1 MRGAKRR
8 SDLAVGVIKNEI
20 ALLAKT
26 TREKRTMTTD
36 AEKFD
41 QWGRE
46 WWNPAGKLFSLHR
59 INPLRFEYFSN
70 AAGSLDGK
78 AVLDVGCGG
87 GLLAEEFAKAGSV
100 VTGID
105 LSPVA
110 IEAASRHANE
120 SGLSIDYKVGSPQTL
135 AKERQVF
142 DIIVCAEVLE
152 HVDDLGAFLKDTL
165 SMLKSGGL
173 FFFGTINKT
182 VRARFLA
189 LFVAE
194 DLLGMVPRGTHD
206 YNRFVRP
213 SVLKELLEDNGVEM
227 KELKGMSY
235 DPLKLEFRI
244 SNDTSVNYLG
254 YAVKR

>member
-1 MRGAKRR
+1 
-8 SDLAVGVIKNEI
+8 
-20 ALLAKT
+20 
-26 TREKRTMTTD
+26 MTTD

-59 INPLRFEYFSN
+59 INPLRFEYFSK
-70 AAGSLDGK
+70 AAGSLTGK
-78 AVLDVGCGG
+78 SVLDVGCGG

-110 IEAASRHANE
+110 IEAAKRHAIE
-120 SGLSIDYKVGSPQTL
+120 SNLTIDYRVGSPQTL
-135 AKERQVF
+135 AKEQQAF
-142 DIIVCAEVLE
+142 DIIVCAEVIE

-165 SMLKSGGL
+165 SMLRPGGL

-182 VRARFLA
+182 IKARFFA

-206 YNRFVRP
+206 YNRFVKP
-213 SVLKELLEDNGVEM
+213 SVLKGILEENGVEM
-227 KELKGMSY
+227 MELKGMSY
-235 DPLKLEFRI
+235 DPLRLEFKI
-244 SNDTSVNYLG
+244 SNDTAVNYLG
-254 YAVKR
+254 YAAKR

>member
-1 MRGAKRR
+1 
-8 SDLAVGVIKNEI
+8 
-20 ALLAKT
+20 
-26 TREKRTMTTD
+26 MTTD

-41 QWGRE
+41 AWGRE

-59 INPLRFEYFSN
+59 INPLRFGYFSSR
-70 AAGSLDGK
+70 AGELEGK
-78 AVLDVGCGG
+78 TVLDVGCGG
-87 GLLAEEFAKAGSV
+87 GLLSEEFAKAGSP

-110 IEAASRHANE
+110 IEAAKRHAAE
-120 SGLSIDYKVGSPQTL
+120 SGLLIEYKVGSPQIL
-135 AKERQVF
+135 SKEGRAF

-152 HVDDLGAFLKDTL
+152 HVDDLATFLKETL
-165 SMLKSGGL
+165 SMLRPGGL

-182 VRARFLA
+182 IRARFLA

-213 SVLKELLEDNGVEM
+213 SELKRHLEDNGVEM

-235 DPLKLEFRI
+235 DPLRLEFRI

-254 YAVKR
+254 YAAKG

>member
-1 MRGAKRR
+1 
-8 SDLAVGVIKNEI
+8 
-20 ALLAKT
+20 
-26 TREKRTMTTD
+26 MTTD
-36 AEKFD
+36 TEKFD
-41 QWGRE
+41 AWGRE

-59 INPLRFEYFSN
+59 INPLRFDYFSSR
-70 AAGSLDGK
+70 AGELSGK
-78 AVLDVGCGG
+78 SVLDVGCGG
-87 GLLAEEFAKAGSV
+87 GLLAEEFAKAGAV
-100 VTGID
+100 VAGID

-110 IEAASRHANE
+110 VEAAKRHSVE
-120 SGLSIDYKVGSPQTL
+120 SGLTIDYKVGSPQTL
-135 AKERQVF
+135 SKEAHAF
-142 DIIVCAEVLE
+142 DIIICAEVLE
-152 HVDDLGAFLKDTL
+152 HVDDLKGFLKDTI
-165 SMLKSGGL
+165 SMLKPGGL

-182 VRARFLA
+182 IRARFLA

-213 SVLKELLEDNGVEM
+213 SILKELLEENNVEM
-227 KELKGMSY
+227 MELKGMSY

>member
-1 MRGAKRR
+1 
-8 SDLAVGVIKNEI
+8 
-20 ALLAKT
+20 
-26 TREKRTMTTD
+26 MTTD
-36 AEKFD
+36 TEKFD

-70 AAGSLDGK
+70 AAGALIGK
-78 AVLDVGCGG
+78 TVLAVGCGG
-87 GLLAEEFAKAGSV
+87 GLLPKSFMTDST

-110 IEAASRHANE
+110 IEAAKKHAAQSN
-120 SGLSIDYKVGSPQTL
+120 LSIDYRVGSPETL
-135 AKERQVF
+135 SKESQAF
-142 DIIVCAEVLE
+142 DMIVCAEVLE
-152 HVDDLGAFLKDTL
+152 HVDDLNAFLKETL
-165 SMLKSGGL
+165 SMLKPGGL

-182 VRARFLA
+182 IRARFLA

-213 SVLKELLEDNGVEM
+213 SVLKGILEDNGVEM

-244 SNDTSVNYLG
+244 SNDTSVNYLS
-254 YAVKR
+254 YAAKR

>member
-1 MRGAKRR
+1 
-8 SDLAVGVIKNEI
+8 
-20 ALLAKT
+20 
-26 TREKRTMTTD
+26 MTTD
-36 AEKFD
+36 TEKFD

-59 INPLRFEYFSN
+59 INPLRFDYFSSR
-70 AAGSLDGK
+70 AGGLQGK
-78 AVLDVGCGG
+78 TVLDVGCGG
-87 GLLAEEFAKAGSV
+87 GLLAEEFAKAGSHV
-100 VTGID
+100 VGID

-110 IEAASRHANE
+110 IEAAKRHALE
-120 SGLSIDYKVGSPQTL
+120 SGLSIDYKVGSPQMLTN
-135 AKERQVF
+135 EPYSF
-142 DIIVCAEVLE
+142 DIIICAEVLE
-152 HVDDLGAFLKDTL
+152 HVDDLRAFLKDTL

-182 VRARFLA
+182 MKARFLA

-213 SVLKELLEDNGVEM
+213 SVLKELLEENDVEM
-227 KELKGMSY
+227 MELKGMSY

>member
-1 MRGAKRR
+1 MYASITSFDANDADGLFEQPIRGY
-8 SDLAVGVIKNEI
+8 
-20 ALLAKT
+20 
-26 TREKRTMTTD
+26 MTTD

-59 INPLRFEYFSN
+59 INPLRFEYFSK
-70 AAGSLDGK
+70 AAGALDGK
-78 AVLDVGCGG
+78 TVLDVGCGG
-87 GLLAEEFAKAGSV
+87 GLLAEEFAKAGSI

-110 IEAASRHANE
+110 IEAARKHAGQ
-120 SGLSIDYKVGSPQTL
+120 SGLSIDYKVGSPQAL
-135 AKERQVF
+135 AREHQGF

-182 VRARFLA
+182 IRARFLA

-213 SVLKELLEDNGVEM
+213 SVLKQLLEENGVEM

-254 YAVKR
+254 YAAKR

>member
-1 MRGAKRR
+1 
-8 SDLAVGVIKNEI
+8 
-20 ALLAKT
+20 
-26 TREKRTMTTD
+26 MTTD
-36 AEKFD
+36 TEKFD
-41 QWGRE
+41 AWGRE

-59 INPLRFEYFSN
+59 INPLRFDYFSSR
-70 AAGSLDGK
+70 AGELAGK
-78 AVLDVGCGG
+78 TVLDVGCGG
-87 GLLAEEFAKAGSV
+87 GLLAEEFAKAGAH

-110 IEAASRHANE
+110 VEAAKRHANE
-120 SGLSIDYKVGSPQTL
+120 SNLSIDYKVGSPQAL
-135 AKERQVF
+135 SKEQNAF

-152 HVDDLGAFLKDTL
+152 HVDDLNAFLKDTL
-165 SMLKSGGL
+165 SMLRPGGL

-182 VRARFLA
+182 IRARFLA

-213 SVLKELLEDNGVEM
+213 STLKDILEANSVEM
-227 KELKGMSY
+227 MELKGMSY
-235 DPLKLEFRI
+235 DPLKLEFKI